1 MNESNNDNN
10 NCDRCIN
17 PYKVFNGGGG
27 WVEGACKVN

>member
-10 NCDRCIN
+10 NCYRCIN

-27 WVEGACKVN
+27 GWKVHTK